1 MRDRLSKKE
10 VEDLVLD
17 YQSQLRKLK
26 MQMSFVKSAIDDLK
40 SISTPEE
47 KAIRVVKSSRTD
59 APKKRRGRPAKPK
72 AAVDPNAPKKKRGRP
87 AKPKAAADPNAP
99 KKRRG
104 RPAKPKTASAATD
117 APKKRR
123 GRPAKV
129 KSSASL
135 SQGSTLKK
143 GRGRPKKIKTT
154 VVA

>member
-72 AAVDPNAPKKKRGRP
+72 
-87 AKPKAAADPNAP
+87 
-99 KKRRG
+99 
-104 RPAKPKTASAATD
+104 TASAATD